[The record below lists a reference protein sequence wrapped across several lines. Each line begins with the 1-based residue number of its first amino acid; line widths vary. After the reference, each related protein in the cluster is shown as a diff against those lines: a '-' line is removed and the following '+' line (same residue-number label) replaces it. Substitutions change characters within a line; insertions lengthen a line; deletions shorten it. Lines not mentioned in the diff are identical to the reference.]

1 MQGPR
6 RALKRTDILILFF
19 LSVAAFLIHGYHPGA
34 EDAEIYISGVLKLL
48 NPHLFP
54 YNAEFFGS
62 HAHLTL
68 FPNLIAASVR
78 VTHLSLG
85 TVLLLWQFASIF
97 FLLLACWLLSGKCFR
112 EQGPRWAG
120 VSLVAALLTLPVAGT
135 ALYILDQYTNPRN
148 LVASAGI
155 FAINAVLEKKY
166 FQMVLW
172 LAAAFAMHPLMPV
185 FVLSFCLLLIVM
197 GSGRSSSLQLAA
209 ISPLGFL
216 FDPPSPAYHE
226 ALNSHSYFLLLRW
239 EWYEW
244 LGIIAPIVLLWWL
257 SRLARANKQ
266 QTLELLC
273 RALVVYGSIYFIG
286 ALIVAIPARLEN
298 LSRLQPLRSLYL
310 LYILLVLIGGG
321 FLGQYVLKAK
331 VWRWLALFLPLCAG
345 MFFAQRALFPASSHI
360 EWPGTTPKNQW
371 AQAFLWIRDNTPVN
385 AFFALDPSHMRIDGE
400 DMHGFR
406 VMAERSMLADAVKD
420 SGAVSMF
427 PPLAEKWLEQVHAQ
441 NNWKQF
447 QLSDFQRLHA
457 SYGVDWVVLQQPGT
471 AGLQCRYQNS
481 AVMVCRI

>member
-1 MQGPR
+1 MQNPR
-6 RALKRTDILILFF
+6 QDLRRTDILLLFF

-34 EDAEIYISGVLKLL
+34 EDAEIYIPGVLKLL
-48 NPHLFP
+48 NPRLFP

-68 FPNLIAASVR
+68 FPNLIAASIR
-78 VTHLSLG
+78 VTHLSLE

-97 FLLLACWLLSGKCFR
+97 LLLLACWLLIGKCFR
-112 EQGPRWAG
+112 ERNARWAG

-172 LAAAFAMHPLMPV
+172 LAVAFAVHPLMPV

-197 GSGRSSSLQLAA
+197 GSERSSSLQLAA

-244 LGIIAPIVLLWWL
+244 LGIIAPIILLWGL
-257 SRLARANKQ
+257 SRLARGNKQ
-266 QTLELLC
+266 WTLELLC
-273 RALVVYGSIYFIG
+273 RALVIYGSIYFIG
-286 ALIVAIPARLEN
+286 ALIVAIPARLEG

-310 LYILLVLIGGG
+310 LYVLLVLIGGG
-321 FLGQYVLKAK
+321 LLGQYVLKTR
-331 VWRWLALFLPLCAG
+331 VWKWLALFLPLCAG
-345 MFFAQRALFPASSHI
+345 MCFAQRALFPASSHI
-360 EWPGTTPKNQW
+360 EWPGTAPRNQW

-385 AFFALDPSHMRIDGE
+385 AFFALDPFHMRIPGE

-427 PPLAEKWLEQVHAQ
+427 PPLAEKWLEQVQAQ
-441 NNWKQF
+441 SDWKEF
-447 QLSDFQRLHA
+447 QIPDFQRLHA
-457 SYGVDWVVLQQPGT
+457 RYGVDWVVLQQPGIS
-471 AGLQCRYQNS
+471 GLQCPYQNS
-481 AVMVCRI
+481 AVVVCRI